1 MPTNL
6 ETFVKTLESEG
17 VDAGK
22 KAAQKIEAQARAEA
36 DRIIA
41 EGKLQA
47 QQIVDNANSQAET
60 IASRLNS
67 SLELAARDAILMLR
81 EKISEQLTKLLQLNV
96 DKALNKDETLV
107 DILRE
112 VIPAYIK
119 TSVDT
124 QTTEINLSSNL
135 QGKLLEGALK
145 ELTNSLK
152 KQNVEV
158 DINRSL
164 AKAGFEFKIEGST
177 IEVSTESVTEM
188 LAEMIDPDLQKFLAG
203 SSE

>member
-6 ETFVKTLESEG
+6 ESFVKTLESEG

-22 KAAQKIEAQARAEA
+22 KAAQKIEAQARNEA

-41 EGKLQA
+41 EGKIQA
-47 QQIVDNANSQAET
+47 QQIIEKANSEAKT
-60 IASRLNS
+60 IASRMNS

-81 EKISEQLTKLLQLNV
+81 EKISEQLTKLLQLNI
-96 DKALNKDETLV
+96 DKALNDEETLV
-107 DILRE
+107 GIMRE

-119 TSVDT
+119 ASVET
-124 QTTEINLSSNL
+124 QNTEINLSGNL
-135 QGKLLEGALK
+135 QGKLLDGTLK

-164 AKAGFEFKIEGST
+164 AKAGFEFKVEGST

-188 LAEMIDPDLQKFLAG
+188 LAEMIDPDLQKFLTGA
-203 SSE
+203 SE